1 MGTTPK
7 VPTPPDPRSV
17 VYVIRSDKS
26 GAPLLKIGTTTSL
39 HRRLRELARRTQ
51 GPVTLLAAW
60 PGDDTLERALHRACS
75 ADLVA
80 GEWFR
85 PSDQV
90 LALVAR
96 MRGRAGAATPAF
108 SHGPTFTAR
117 EALHLAPPQH
127 LVAGGC
133 GDAPERFAGT
143 VRGASP
149 ATQIFPPWL
158 AVEIHEGLTA
168 CGCVRRADGRAY
180 AQGACKICHGAG
192 VTTAARAA

>member
-26 GAPLLKIGTTTSL
+26 GAPLLKIGVTTSL

-51 GPVTLLAAW
+51 GPVTLLATW

-75 ADLVA
+75 A
-80 GEWFR
+80 
-85 PSDQV
+85 
-90 LALVAR
+90 AL
-96 MRGRAGAATPAF
+96 
-108 SHGPTFTAR
+108 
-117 EALHLAPPQH
+117 
-127 LVAGGC
+127 
-133 GDAPERFAGT
+133 ERFAGT

-149 ATQIFPPWL
+149 ATQILPPWL

-180 AQGACKICHGAG
+180 AQGACGVCHGAG
-192 VTTAARAA
+192 VVTAPDTTAARAA

>member
-7 VPTPPDPRSV
+7 ALNAPNPRSV

-26 GAPLLKIGTTTSL
+26 GAPLLKIGTTTDL

-51 GPVTLLAAW
+51 GPVTLLATW
-60 PGDDTLERALHRACS
+60 PGDDTLERALHRACA

-96 MRGRAGAATPAF
+96 MRGRAGAATPAL

-117 EALHLAPPQH
+117 E
-127 LVAGGC
+127 
-133 GDAPERFAGT
+133 T
-143 VRGASP
+143 
-149 ATQIFPPWL
+149 ATPILPPWL

-180 AQGACKICHGAG
+180 AAGACGVCHGAG
-192 VTTAARAA
+192 VTSLNLTAAARAA